1 MHRLEEEERNK
12 IYEAIKELYSA
23 EGKDVNCFEVK
34 YEKDGTDYFVY
45 RMVTRYDNSTG
56 IVDYSYKND
65 YEGDEDTRS
74 RAVIQKWTID
84 IPKEVMDKAIELCG
98 GEETIINSYALI
110 NLLRDNEVE
119 DAEKI
124 GKWFIRHLE
133 IDGLLDKYD
142 EINGTGKPKAKKEKV
157 VDEDTAVVEAENSE
171 YHGGTYD
178 V

>member
-12 IYEAIKELYSA
+12 VYEIIKELFSP
-23 EGKDVNCFEVK
+23 EGKEVSCFEVK
-34 YEKDGTDYFVY
+34 YEKDGTEYFVY
-45 RMVTRYDNSTG
+45 RMVTRHDNSTS
-56 IVDYSYKND
+56 IVDYSYQNN
-65 YEGDEDTRS
+65 YEGDEDSRS

-84 IPKEVMDKAIELCG
+84 IPKDIMDKAIEVCG

-110 NLLRDNEVE
+110 NLLRDNQVE
-119 DAEKI
+119 GAEKL

-133 IDGLLDKYD
+133 IDALLDKYD
-142 EINGTGKPKAKKEKV
+142 EINGNVKPKKKKEAT
-157 VDEDTAVVEAENSE
+157 DEVAVEEAENSE